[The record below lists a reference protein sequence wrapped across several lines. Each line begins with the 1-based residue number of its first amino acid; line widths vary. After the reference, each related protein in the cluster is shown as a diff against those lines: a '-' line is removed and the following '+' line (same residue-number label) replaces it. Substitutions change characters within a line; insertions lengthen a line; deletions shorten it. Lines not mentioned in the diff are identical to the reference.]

1 MEITLKAIFFP
12 VPTEFTARSIS
23 PPFRNDFG
31 SRQKERFFEQLANVP
46 RVGKQDKIDAFET
59 KTLFGGAQF
68 PPGGPLYVLSARRVA
83 NRTWGEIGARPAA
96 IMVKILS

>member
-12 VPTEFTARSIS
+12 VPAEFTARSIS

-59 KTLFGGAQF
+59 KTLFGGAEF
-68 PPGGPLYVLSARRVA
+68 PPRDALHVLRSEAGEQSVGSRRFVPSSAWRLW
-83 NRTWGEIGARPAA
+83 NYG
-96 IMVKILS
+96 